1 MATKSSDKAVAK
13 KTQVHREKILA
24 LIHERGEVSTTEV
37 CQVLG
42 LQEARVR
49 QILSGMV
56 ADSLIEAEGVNKS
69 RWYRAKKE

>member
-1 MATKSSDKAVAK
+1 M
-13 KTQVHREKILA
+13 
-24 LIHERGEVSTTEV
+24 
-37 CQVLG
+37 LG
-42 LQEARVR
+42 LQEACVR